1 MTNII
6 RSQWFLCKK
15 RWFTILLCIIFPL
28 IAMFFALSLE
38 GSVRSFAGGAMI
50 AMLGIML
57 IPIFVVTYS
66 YAERTQ
72 LYEIMA
78 GFSPHQILLG
88 KAIVYLVFTM
98 LYLIVISAEVLC
110 FDHSAE
116 TLLRVAL
123 YWIICI
129 RAVLSVVLL
138 SPVLK
143 SGSAAPTFSFM
154 LLIAFDDPNNVADSP
169 LSVFYAAQNM
179 MLGAELTG
187 ALIIRIIVSAVVAC
201 VIYYLVGYF
210 TLKKKFDLEPY
221 QLT

>member
-38 GSVRSFAGGAMI
+38 GSVRSFASGAMI

-57 IPIFVVTYS
+57 IPILVVTYS

-88 KAIVYLVFTM
+88 KAIVYLLFTM

-138 SPVLK
+138 SPLLK